1 MSWEANDAMNSS
13 GVGIVSSLVDVTSI
27 LKKLKGC
34 MLNTQPIFIT
44 QPAYYMSNFPYII
57 KGKSLVATN
66 LIFKFYFLFETF

>member
-34 MLNTQPIFIT
+34 MLNTQTIFIT
-44 QPAYYMSNFPYII
+44 QPAYYMSNFP
-57 KGKSLVATN
+57 
-66 LIFKFYFLFETF
+66 

>member
-34 MLNTQPIFIT
+34 MLNTQTIFIT

-57 KGKSLVATN
+57 KGE
-66 LIFKFYFLFETF
+66 KFSCNKLNI